1 MENHKMVKSV
11 CVKEEI
17 ENNLEEQE
25 EEDVADVGS
34 SMTLE
39 RVAAA
44 KKFIEDHY
52 RSQMKLIQ
60 QRKERYA
67 YKNLMLTSFLFRFCV
82 VLGLSILSIFGLAL
96 CWKCRFNVMVFVDNS
111 V

>member
-1 MENHKMVKSV
+1 MENHKMVASV
-11 CVKEEI
+11 SVKEEI
-17 ENNLEEQE
+17 DNNLAVQE

-60 QRKERYA
+60 QRKERYE
-67 YKNLMLTSFLFRFCV
+67 YK
-82 VLGLSILSIFGLAL
+82 IL
-96 CWKCRFNVMVFVDNS
+96 W
-111 V
+111 